1 LRAVG
6 FICGTN
12 KLEIMARIIDKFGVA
27 TLVTGL
33 KEFKDS
39 YYANIELGG
48 VMYKVKVSK
57 PRTDVPVSPP
67 FWLEISRAKT
77 TEL

>member
-1 LRAVG
+1 
-6 FICGTN
+6 
-12 KLEIMARIIDKFGVA
+12 MARIIDKFGVA
-27 TLVTGL
+27 TLVTAL

-57 PRTDVPVSPP
+57 PRADVPVSPP
-67 FWLEISRAKT
+67 FWLEISRSKP

>member
-1 LRAVG
+1 MRAVG
-6 FICGTN
+6 FICVTN
-12 KLEIMARIIDKFGVA
+12 KVEIMARIIDKFGVA

-33 KEFKDS
+33 KEFNNAF
-39 YYANIELGG
+39 YANVELGG
-48 VMYKVKVSK
+48 IMYKVKVSK
-57 PRTDVPVSPP
+57 PRSDVPVSPP

>member
-1 LRAVG
+1 
-6 FICGTN
+6 
-12 KLEIMARIIDKFGVA
+12 MARIIDKFGVA

-57 PRTDVPVSPP
+57 PRADVPVSPP

-77 TEL
+77 KELLANHQNIGLH